1 MEMYAFV
8 GQIIERFGPR
18 SPGSEAERK
27 AQEWVRE
34 QFASLVGDKQ
44 VEVQRFRAALTAKFA
59 SMKWLVGAF
68 LLAMTLA
75 WFSLPAA
82 AGLGLLAALLFLGHV
97 VMYRDWL
104 DPLFPQMDSS
114 NVTAVLEPRQRA
126 RTTLLIAGHVDSATE
141 FRWWYKF
148 GQTGIVLTIL
158 AGLVIVLGGF
168 YLATVAFLGHALTD
182 LSPGARLPWFILL
195 LLAPMTIVLWSIH
208 GDRVVDGAIDNLSGL
223 ALAWG
228 VGRALADPA
237 RPGYSILENTRLK
250 LVSFGSEE
258 CGLKGSRA
266 YVREFE
272 QKLRAENA
280 VLLNMESFKDDRYLT
295 LLNGEVFTGARYPEA
310 LNRRMADSFGA
321 CGMQFQATT
330 LMFGATDA
338 TSFANR
344 GLPATCVIGLSS
356 DKLDPTYHTRLDNM
370 EHLDPQGMDKM
381 LRVLL
386 HFIRAWDAE
395 PDNPLQGGGR

>member
-34 QFASLVGDKQ
+34 QFASLVGEKQ

-59 SMKWLVGAF
+59 SMKWLVGAY
-68 LLAMTLA
+68 LLAMALA
-75 WFSLPAA
+75 WLSLPAA
-82 AGLGLLAALLFLGHV
+82 AVLGMLASLLFVGHV

-114 NVTAVLEPRQRA
+114 NVTAVLEPRQRV
-126 RTTLLIAGHVDSATE
+126 RSTLLIAGHVDSATE

-158 AGLVIVLGGF
+158 SGLVIVLGGL
-168 YLATVAFLGHALTD
+168 YLLIAAFFGQALPE
-182 LSPGARLPWFILL
+182 LSAGARIPWFVLL
-195 LLAPMTIVLWSIH
+195 VLSPMTIVLWSIH

-228 VGRALADPA
+228 VGRALVDPA
-237 RPGYSILENTRLK
+237 RPGYSVLENTRIK

-266 YVREFE
+266 YVRELE

-280 VLLNMESFKDDRYLT
+280 VLLNMESFKDDQYLT
-295 LLNGEVFTGARYPEA
+295 LLDGEAFTGARYPET
-310 LNRRMADSFGA
+310 LNKRMAASFAA
-321 CGMQFQATT
+321 CGMTFQATT

-356 DKLDPTYHTRLDNM
+356 DKLDPTYHTRRDNM
-370 EHLDPQGMDKM
+370 EHLDPRGMDKM
-381 LRVLL
+381 LQVLL

-395 PDNPLQGGGR
+395 PEHPLEGKR